1 MTGASRP
8 SVGSHAT
15 RPIRRVSPTGDSDA
29 TAPDGDRPIRVVVV
43 DGHDLFR
50 SGLVAILGREPDIR
64 VVGHASRATLGVQL
78 SLELQAQVVL
88 LDTGMSDIDGV
99 SATHLILTHAPQT
112 RVIALS
118 ATIRDQEVEE
128 EVAAAVLAG
137 ACGFLLK
144 GTPTVEVV
152 AAIRAASIG
161 GSWLS
166 PPAAA
171 VVLARLRRD
180 HVKRVVARA
189 PTDRL
194 SAREL
199 QVIRLV
205 ARGLDNSE
213 IAAELGISARTAK
226 NHLSNILAKLG
237 VHNRVQVATYAVRHG
252 LDG

>member
-1 MTGASRP
+1 M
-8 SVGSHAT
+8 
-15 RPIRRVSPTGDSDA
+15 
-29 TAPDGDRPIRVVVV
+29 

-50 SGLVAILGREPDIR
+50 SGLVAILNREPDIR
-64 VVGHASRATLGVQL
+64 VVGHASRAPLGIQL

-88 LDTGMSDIDGV
+88 LDMGMADIDGV
-99 SATHLILTHAPQT
+99 PATRVILTHAPKT

-118 ATIRDQEVEE
+118 ATSRQPEVEQEV
-128 EVAAAVLAG
+128 ATAVLAG

-144 GTPTVEVV
+144 GTPTGEVV
-152 AAIRAASIG
+152 AAIRAAAIG

-166 PPAAA
+166 PHAAA
-171 VVLARLRRD
+171 VVLARLRRELE
-180 HVKRVVARA
+180 RVVSRA
-189 PTDRL
+189 PNDLL

-199 QVIRLV
+199 EVIKLV
-205 ARGLDNSE
+205 ACGLDNSQ

-237 VHNRVQVATYAVRHG
+237 VSNRVQAATYAVRHG